1 MSSEKQRDTLSVDIK
16 KCIVDIQ
23 IEEHEK
29 SIEHPSDV
37 IGGWGP
43 TQKRVVFYLILMYCV
58 APFSNSHFVFSSPSK
73 VDFYCVDTDP
83 LTNTSVYL
91 KNSCKIGN
99 YTDAPKCQ
107 KFEHDRSYHMRT
119 LVNNFDLVCDKAWY
133 PSFSESLH
141 QLGYAVSGVVFGII
155 SDARG
160 RFFAAKIAIVLEIV
174 AGFGQAFAPSIYF
187 YWFSR
192 FFVGIAAYG
201 RFLNGYI
208 LISEWVGPT
217 LRGKLTS
224 SVYEIG
230 MLVGGFLMLGSYY
243 FYPDYIA
250 IEVTIRIIE
259 IILFIGY
266 IFVVKESPRWLLSH
280 GKWDEAGKLLKEA
293 ALETAKFPEEEIDRR
308 IQALKEYTLREQEKV
323 KKAQVEKASI
333 FDIWKDPQLLK
344 TSLIFYFSW
353 FTFAFINYASGLNIG
368 QMGGSVYAIVLFG
381 KLTQI
386 PNMIFMYWIIG
397 RFERK
402 ALGRTALTVM
412 GVCLFASVLC
422 SFSPA
427 LLIPLIVFARIYKI
441 GTSISYKTLYVMSAE
456 FFPTNMRQTSM
467 GICSIFAR
475 IGSIIAP
482 FIKELTIATAL
493 WVPFAIF
500 TALTVI
506 TATLWLFLP
515 ETMDVQLPDTLIQSK
530 NIEAEGEIARSRRA
544 SRVSRAAS
552 RAASRRAS
560 KISQLSV
567 KA

>member
-119 LVNNFDLVCDKAWY
+119 LVNTFDLVCEKAWY

-141 QLGYAVSGVVFGII
+141 QLGYAVSGVLFGII

-187 YWFSR
+187 YWVSR
-192 FFVGIAAYG
+192 FFVGVAAYG

-224 SVYEIG
+224 TVYDIG
-230 MLVGGFLMLGSYY
+230 WFLGGCILLGAFY
-243 FYPDYIA
+243 FYPDYVA
-250 IEVTIRIIE
+250 IEVTTRIVE
-259 IILFIGY
+259 IFLFIGY
-266 IFVVKESPRWLLSH
+266 IFVVKESPRWLLTH
-280 GKWDEAGKLLKEA
+280 GKWDEATKLLKSA
-293 ALETAKFPEEEIDRR
+293 ALEVGKFKEDEIDRR
-308 IQALKEYTLREQEKV
+308 IQALKEYTLKEQEKA
-323 KKAQVEKASI
+323 KKEEKDKASV

-344 TSLIFYFSW
+344 ISVIFYFSW
-353 FTFAFINYASGLNIG
+353 FSLAFTGYASGLNVG
-368 QMGGSVYAIVLFG
+368 QLGVNIYALGLFG
-381 KLTQI
+381 KLTRV
-386 PNMIFMYWIIG
+386 PNMILMYWLIG

-402 ALGRTALTVM
+402 TLGRTGLFVM
-412 GVCLFASVLC
+412 AVCLFVSVLC
-422 SFSPA
+422 SFSPSLVIA
-427 LLIPLIVFARIYKI
+427 LILIGVVGGMSRGLAFQ
-441 GTSISYKTLYVMSAE
+441 TLYVMSTE

-467 GICSIFAR
+467 GICSLFAR
-475 IGSIIAP
+475 MGSVVAP
-482 FIKELTIATAL
+482 FIKELTIATSL
-493 WVPFAIF
+493 WVPFTIF
-500 TALTVI
+500 TALITI

-515 ETMDVQLPDTLIQSK
+515 ETMDIQLPDNVIQSK
-530 NIEAEGEIARSRRA
+530 NVEIEEERVRARRA
-544 SRVSRAAS
+544 SRRQSSLA
-552 RAASRRAS
+552 
-560 KISQLSV
+560 
-567 KA
+567 